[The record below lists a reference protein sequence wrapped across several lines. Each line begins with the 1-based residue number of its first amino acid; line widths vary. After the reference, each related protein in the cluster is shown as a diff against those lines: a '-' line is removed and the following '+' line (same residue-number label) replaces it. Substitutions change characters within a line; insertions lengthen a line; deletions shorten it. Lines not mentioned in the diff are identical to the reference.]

1 MTHCIQ
7 TRHSHNCFSHHEFW
21 SELPSMC
28 WVQCEL
34 NWTEDCSCAVGRNLL
49 VYLRFIKLKKHWRT
63 DITKTFCFVT
73 IHPWLEVISVVFV
86 PPLGN
91 ISTAAL
97 YNDRRHFVH
106 SLSIELQ
113 GLGWCLWA
121 SPQLAMFPAWLILT
135 IRNNRIFEI
144 ALSIQMWMCIWAFT
158 ELVPG

>member
-7 TRHSHNCFSHHEFW
+7 TRHSHNWFSH
-21 SELPSMC
+21 ELPSMC

-34 NWTEDCSCAVGRNLL
+34 NWTEDCSCAVVRNLL

-63 DITKTFCFVT
+63 DSTKTFCFVT

-86 PPLGN
+86 LPLGN
-91 ISTAAL
+91 ISTQN
-97 YNDRRHFVH
+97 YRRHFVH
-106 SLSIELQ
+106 SLSIELH
-113 GLGWCLWA
+113 GFGWCLWA
-121 SPQLAMFPAWLILT
+121 PPQLAMFPAWLILT